1 MRPVIERASEQQ
13 VNGQPVGERAD
24 VVVRRIET
32 DDDLAAA
39 LAVRHDVFVLE
50 QDVPVDLERDEH
62 DDLAD
67 AACDHVLVL
76 RDGAAVATGRVLEE
90 PGAVAHLQRIAVRRE
105 ERGSGLGVLVVR
117 TLEDLGRRRSLTTAE
132 LGAQVHA
139 LGFYERLGYQAHG
152 DVFDDAGIPHRHMR
166 KPL

>member
-1 MRPVIERASEQQ
+1 MIERSNEQRVDEQ
-13 VNGQPVGERAD
+13 RAD
-24 VVVRRIET
+24 VVVRQIGT
-32 DDDLAAA
+32 DVDLAAA

-50 QDVPVDLERDEH
+50 QDVPIDLERDEH

-67 AACDHVLVL
+67 AACEHVLVR

-90 PGAVAHLQRIAVRRE
+90 PGGVAHLQRIAVRRE
-105 ERGSGLGVLVVR
+105 ERGTGLGVLVVR
-117 TLEDLGRRRSLTTAE
+117 TLEDLGRTRGLTTAE

-139 LGFYERLGYQAHG
+139 LGFYERLGYEAHG